1 MSEEKNCLLKMY
13 LCMMSDD
20 TLTDYLEIH
29 SHRKALVCCLQSV
42 FSDIK
47 IWFVDSIPLFEGFFA
62 PQPHPILFVFFSHS
76 LYFTVRPPLYFFLSL
91 FLSREL
97 LFDLFPINWCNG
109 IWTQCVLHM
118 IDSGII
124 RFLPC
129 HMKFAYKRENV
140 WCSRNECTCI
150 EYNNQIRSTE

>member
-62 PQPHPILFVFFSHS
+62 PQPHPILFVFFFSFS
-76 LYFTVRPPLYFFLSL
+76 LFHRAPAAIFFSLSL
-91 FLSREL
+91 PVTR
-97 LFDLFPINWCNG
+97 
-109 IWTQCVLHM
+109 V
-118 IDSGII
+118 II
-124 RFLPC
+124 RFISNKLVQW
-129 HMKFAYKRENV
+129 HMNAVCASYDWQWNYSISSMSYEVCLQKRERLMQSQRMYMYRV
-140 WCSRNECTCI
+140 
-150 EYNNQIRSTE
+150 